1 MGRNRRLASLET
13 RNGTRSEMDGEALP
27 PPVTRGLTPGARR
40 IAFLAV
46 LLLVPACVGGF
57 LLGGPSVAL
66 GALAGGLISVGN
78 FAVLSL
84 FVVAVTSGT
93 TPPVSTVMAG
103 LLMKLFGVGVS
114 LGVIVVLIRWDPLGV
129 LLGVSVIFPA
139 VLLAFLTGRIT

>member
-1 MGRNRRLASLET
+1 MET
-13 RNGTRSEMDGEALP
+13 RNGTRSEWDGEALP

-40 IAFLAV
+40 IAFLAL

-57 LLGGPSVAL
+57 LLGGTSVAL
-66 GALAGGLISVGN
+66 GALAGGLIAVGN
-78 FAVLSL
+78 FAVL
-84 FVVAVTSGT
+84 
-93 TPPVSTVMAG
+93 STVMAG

-114 LGVIVVLIRWDPLGV
+114 LGVIVLLIRWDPLGV

>member
-1 MGRNRRLASLET
+1 MET
-13 RNGTRSEMDGEALP
+13 RNGTRSEWDGEALP

-40 IAFLAV
+40 IAFLAL

-57 LLGGPSVAL
+57 LLGGTSVAL
-66 GALAGGLISVGN
+66 GALAGGLIAVGN

-84 FVVAVTSGT
+84 FVVVVTSGT
-93 TPPVSTVMAG
+93 APPVSTVMAG

-114 LGVIVVLIRWDPLGV
+114 LGVIVLLIRWDPLGV